1 MIPIESRRRLL
12 DTFPS
17 AYQITIGG
25 QTYQRNLNYA
35 WHGEDREPDFPSV
48 ELRLDPTGQRR
59 GAVQPLG
66 QFLRNLD
73 VDDPT
78 IALNRLRGERLF
90 DELNVRVAASGEI
103 MDVSAAG
110 RAHIITQML
119 ANYCRFGLTDD
130 IYEPGTGQNE
140 LSMTASIVSGPS
152 NITDLVDEIQVPTWQ
167 FTVRLNYT
175 ATYDVLVDAV
185 EDIQVEY
192 RLVF

>member
-1 MIPIESRRRLL
+1 MIPIESKSRLL
-12 DTFPS
+12 DVMPS
-17 AYQITIGG
+17 AYRLRIDG

-35 WHGEDREPDFPSV
+35 WHGEDREPAFPSV
-48 ELRLDPTGQRR
+48 ELRLDPTGVRR
-59 GAVQPLG
+59 DGVQPLG

-78 IALNRLRGERLF
+78 IAVNRLRGERLF

-103 MDVSAAG
+103 MDTSAAE
-110 RAHIITQML
+110 RSHIITQML
-119 ANYCRFGLTDD
+119 ANYCRFGLTDNL
-130 IYEPGTGQNE
+130 YEPGEGQNE
-140 LSMTASIVSGPS
+140 LSMTAELVGPPS

-185 EDIQVEY
+185 EDIDIEY